1 MDLMIAVKPPVLRVL
16 LLLFFFFCYI
26 FGDSNEHISLL
37 PEPSAYLCG
46 GTPPTVVALVNLRSF
61 RIRVFEVFV
70 EVLLKKKVKLK
81 FATQSLNRASFS
93 DGLYRTRTSGRLE
106 RNVFIRG
113 NSIFIY
119 QKIWLHSF
127 EHLLLRV

>member
-1 MDLMIAVKPPVLRVL
+1 MDLMIVLKPLRVL
-16 LLLFFFFCYI
+16 LLLLFFFCYI
-26 FGDSNEHISLL
+26 FGDSNEHMISLL
-37 PEPSAYLCG
+37 RNEPSAYLCG
-46 GTPPTVVALVNLRSF
+46 GTPPTVVALKVNLRSF
-61 RIRVFEVFV
+61 STCRVFEVFV
-70 EVLLKKKVKLK
+70 EVLLKKKKLT
-81 FATQSLNRASFS
+81 TQSPNRASFS